1 MVSLLFR
8 FSAWSCLP
16 FGAGAGVVF
25 EAEKYHVL
33 PMVLHVAACRNVVE
47 LEKTASVNPALE
59 GRLVEIVRT
68 PVRCDTVLE
77 DADFGVKVKAARLLR

>member
-1 MVSLLFR
+1 MWQP
-8 FSAWSCLP
+8 AGMWWS
-16 FGAGAGVVF
+16 
-25 EAEKYHVL
+25 
-33 PMVLHVAACRNVVE
+33 
-47 LEKTASVNPALE
+47 LEKPASVNPALE